1 MFIFNFSV
9 EYKIRTHLGKFF
21 RGGFC
26 IEVTVTIMLRNKNVT
41 SKSCIVSKMNRI
53 KIDTIGVECIM
64 HDTYHV

>member
-26 IEVTVTIMLRNKNVT
+26 IEVTVTIMLRIKNDT
-41 SKSCIVSKMNRI
+41 SKIQNVFQLFFCTKKESQKLKSKN
-53 KIDTIGVECIM
+53 
-64 HDTYHV
+64 